1 MTPGLCSISEC
12 DARYR
17 LTESLLAGERRY
29 LTSVRAVE
37 HVYGTPLRKLSS
49 ISVEEHRQ
57 LFTGIQPVCSVSA
70 MLVNKVRKRPAVSEW
85 VASRLSQPQMRFSIL
100 AYVKKTG

>member
-1 MTPGLCSISEC
+1 MEEAELLHTSGDEEDTMTDDGRAT

-17 LTESLLAGERRY
+17 LTECLLAGERRY
-29 LTSVRAVE
+29 LTSVRSLE

-49 ISVEEHRQ
+49 ISAEEHRQ

-70 MLVNKVRKRPAVSEW
+70 MLISKVRECERWGSVVRVLW
-85 VASRLSQPQMRFSIL
+85 
-100 AYVKKTG
+100 